1 MKERFDWKD
10 CNEHIR
16 IKLNKKELKLIFDMH
31 GEIGLEEHLRDIMQR
46 IKNEIME
53 IECQH

>member
-1 MKERFDWKD
+1 MNERF
-10 CNEHIR
+10 NLEEYYEHIR

-31 GEIGLEEHLRDIMQR
+31 GEIGLEEHLHDIMQR

-53 IECQH
+53 IE

>member
-1 MKERFDWKD
+1 MNERFNLEEY
-10 CNEHIR
+10 NEHIR

-31 GEIGLEEHLRDIMQR
+31 GEIGLEEHLRDIMQK

-53 IECQH
+53 IE

>member
-1 MKERFDWKD
+1 MNEIDWEDWK
-10 CNEHIR
+10 HIR

-31 GEIGLEEHLRDIMQR
+31 GEIGLEEHLKDIMQN

-53 IECQH
+53 LDK

>member
-1 MKERFDWKD
+1 MNERFDWKD
-10 CNEHIR
+10 WNEHIR

-31 GEIGLEEHLRDIMQR
+31 GEIGLEEHLHDIIQR

>member
-1 MKERFDWKD
+1 MNERFNLEEY
-10 CNEHIR
+10 NEHIR

-31 GEIGLEEHLRDIMQR
+31 GKIGLEEHLRDIMQK

-53 IECQH
+53 IE